1 VLFVVAKNEEQK
13 LYKQNDI
20 YFMLFKLAFKK
31 IKKIKRFTTVSL
43 KFKRTLSFYYFSSYR
58 EII

>member
-1 VLFVVAKNEEQK
+1 MTYTLLAFQ
-13 LYKQNDI
+13 
-20 YFMLFKLAFKK
+20 LAFKK